1 MLVHTNYGVNLVR
14 MAYFKS
20 QGLVP
25 GSIFVRLLAIVL
37 DAFSASFVDKGS
49 DTCDCDSPIGL
60 LSAIGEEEL
69 V

>member
-1 MLVHTNYGVNLVR
+1 

-25 GSIFVRLLAIVL
+25 GCIFVLRRLVVVL
-37 DAFSASFVDKGS
+37 DASSALFVHKRS
-49 DTCDCDSPIGL
+49 DIRDCDSAIGL
-60 LSAIGEEEL
+60 LWVLGEEEL

>member
-1 MLVHTNYGVNLVR
+1 

-25 GSIFVRLLAIVL
+25 GSIFVLRLLAIVL

-60 LSAIGEEEL
+60 LSVLGEEEL